1 MRIRCF
7 HQYPFHFN
15 LKSAHF
21 NGTVDSLSDDQFFN
35 CLSMCDPTLPFMEK
49 RARYP
54 KVSFLIFPIFAGLMG
69 YLYGFIISGIWVLS
83 MPGLNFWI
91 YYANGILFDTYHAL
105 GNIAFWI
112 LLIPIFERLNPF
124 EKLKK

>member
-1 MRIRCF
+1 MGPWTLYQIISFSIVC
-7 HQYPFHFN
+7 
-15 LKSAHF
+15 LCA
-21 NGTVDSLSDDQFFN
+21 TLLSP
-35 CLSMCDPTLPFMEK
+35 LWKK

-54 KVSFLIFPIFAGLMG
+54 KVSFFIFPIFAGLMG

>member
-1 MRIRCF
+1 
-7 HQYPFHFN
+7 
-15 LKSAHF
+15 
-21 NGTVDSLSDDQFFN
+21 
-35 CLSMCDPTLPFMEK
+35 MCDPTLPFMEK
-49 RARYP
+49 KGSLSESKFPY
-54 KVSFLIFPIFAGLMG
+54 LPIFASLMR

-124 EKLKK
+124 EKLKQ